1 KKHTMKKI
9 LLLCVAAFIAILSIH
24 AQEAGAPY
32 EAAYEA
38 ATVGAA
44 YEVAAAGALAIE
56 EEQAAV
62 APTPKPKY
70 WDNSLS
76 ANISFGQNG
85 FVNWAAGGYDNY
97 SLKSYV
103 DANANYSKGTV
114 AWTNRLQLDYG
125 FLYSSDKPVIQK
137 ADDRIYLE
145 SKFAYNLKGKF
156 NATAE
161 FNFKSQFSNT
171 FSYPTPT
178 QKADGTDLADGEDY
192 KARDWRANRELKSG
206 FASPAYTNLAL
217 GIEYVPTKW
226 LTINLAPI
234 TGGIVSVDNPLLRKN
249 YSMPVKH
256 EEVLDLDG
264 NVITPT
270 KYKSAEFE
278 FGAQLK
284 VDIAVNVNDNFKY
297 TSQVVLFSNYLDK
310 PQNMRVNWDNR
321 IEWTL
326 VKYLSLIV
334 TTSLIY
340 DDDVWIDSGKKD
352 ADGNALMHRKVQFT
366 EGLSFGFIYSI
377 ATKK

>member
-1 KKHTMKKI
+1 MKKT
-9 LLLCVAAFIAILSIH
+9 LLLCVTVFVGVLGLR
-24 AQEAGAPY
+24 AQDAKT
-32 EAAYEA
+32 AYEA
-38 ATVGAA
+38 AA
-44 YEVAAAGALAIE
+44 EGALAIE
-56 EEQAAV
+56 DAQEPEP
-62 APTPKPKY
+62 PTPKPKY

-103 DANANYSKGTV
+103 DAKANYSKNTV

-125 FLYSSDKPVIQK
+125 FLYSADKPVLQK
-137 ADDRIYLE
+137 SDDRIYLE

-171 FSYPTPT
+171 YSYPTPT
-178 QKADGTDLADGEDY
+178 AKWDGSALEEGKDY
-192 KARDWRANRELKSG
+192 TARDWRANKDLSSG

-217 GIEYVPTKW
+217 GVEYTPTKW
-226 LTINLAPI
+226 LNINLAPI
-234 TGGIVSVDNPLLRKN
+234 TGGIVSVDRPELRGN
-249 YSMPVKH
+249 YSMPVKY
-256 EEVLDLDG
+256 ETFDEDG
-264 NVITPT
+264 NLVET
-270 KYKSAEFE
+270 KYKSAKFE

-284 VDIAVNVNDNFKY
+284 IDIAVNVNDNFKY
-297 TSQVVLFSNYLDK
+297 TSQVVLFSDYLDK

-321 IEWTL
+321 IEWSL
-326 VKYLSLIV
+326 AKYFSLIV

-340 DDDVWIDSGKKD
+340 DDNVWIDSGKKD
-352 ADGNALMHRKVQFT
+352 ADGNALSHRKVQFS
-366 EGLSFGFIYSI
+366 EGLSFGFVYSV

>member
-1 KKHTMKKI
+1 MKRI
-9 LLLCVAAFIAILSIH
+9 LLLSAVLFAGVFGLK
-24 AQEAGAPY
+24 AQDVET
-32 EAAYEA
+32 AYEA
-38 ATVGAA
+38 AA
-44 YEVAAAGALAIE
+44 EGALAIE
-56 EEQAAV
+56 DAQPPV
-62 APTPKPKY
+62 PPTPKPKY
-70 WDNSLS
+70 WDNSFS
-76 ANISFGQNG
+76 ANVSFGQNG
-85 FVNWAAGGYDNY
+85 FSNWAAGGYNNY
-97 SLKSYV
+97 SLKSYI
-103 DANANYSKGTV
+103 DAKANYAKNTV

-125 FLYSSDKPVIQK
+125 FLYSADKPVIQK

-161 FNFKSQFSNT
+161 FSFKSQFSNT

-178 QKADGTDLADGEDY
+178 SKWDGSELGEGQDY
-192 KARDWRANRELKSG
+192 TAKDWRANRELKSG

-226 LTINLAPI
+226 LTVNLAPI
-234 TGGIVSVDNPLLRKN
+234 TGGIVSVDNPLLREN
-249 YSMPVKH
+249 YSMPLKD
-256 EEVLDLDG
+256 ENSIELDDPYENG
-264 NVITPT
+264 CR
-270 KYKSAEFE
+270 YKSGKFE

-321 IEWTL
+321 IEWSL

-340 DDDVWIDSGKKD
+340 DDAVWIEKTHS
-352 ADGNALMHRKVQFT
+352 DGTTTTCRRLQFT
-366 EGLSFGFIYSI
+366 EGLSFGFVYSI
-377 ATKK
+377 STKK